1 MSRPAPV
8 AVMGD
13 SNVGDSNATPVN
25 GDEVSLFRI
34 GSTLLRNRRR
44 IARWMVVGGVL
55 ALVPV
60 LFQKYTYTAT
70 ASFVP
75 QGAAD
80 PSRSGVASL
89 AGQLGIQVGSGGNLA
104 QSPDFYVT
112 LLRSRAILAPIAA
125 DSFVVTEKGKGRTA
139 LLDLMGVQS
148 PSPNRRLELGVTAL
162 SHTLDT
168 KIELKTGVVT
178 VAVTT
183 QWPTLSR
190 AIAARLMDGVNTFNL
205 RTRQSQAS
213 EERRFTEG
221 RLGEARGALRGAEDR
236 LQSFLQRNRQIQNSP
251 DLIFDRDRLQRDV
264 SLQQNIVTSL
274 AQSYEEVR
282 IREVRDTP
290 VITVIEEPSLPTQPN
305 PRGRVRRALAGM
317 LAAGFIAAFVAFT
330 SDMVR
335 RRRAVNDP
343 EAVTFLEL
351 LAEIKAGFARLMPK
365 RRRKAHA

>member
-1 MSRPAPV
+1 
-8 AVMGD
+8 
-13 SNVGDSNATPVN
+13 
-25 GDEVSLFRI
+25 
-34 GSTLLRNRRR
+34 
-44 IARWMVVGGVL
+44 VGG
-55 ALVPV
+55 
-60 LFQKYTYTAT
+60 
-70 ASFVP
+70 
-75 QGAAD
+75 
-80 PSRSGVASL
+80 
-89 AGQLGIQVGSGGNLA
+89 GGNLA

-125 DSFVVTEKGKGRTA
+125 DSFVVAERGRARTA
-139 LLDLMGVQS
+139 LLDLLDVQS
-148 PSPNRRLELGVTAL
+148 PSPNRRIELGVAAL
-162 SHTLDT
+162 SRTLET

-183 QWPTLSR
+183 QWPSLSQ

-221 RLGEARGALRGAEDR
+221 RLGEARAALRVSEDR
-236 LQSFLQRNRQIQNSP
+236 LQSFLQGNRQIQNSP
-251 DLIFDRDRLQRDV
+251 ELLFDRDRLQRDV

-317 LAAGFIAAFVAFT
+317 IAAGFIAAFLAFT
-330 SDMVR
+330 SEMVR

-343 EAVTFLEL
+343 EAMTFLEL
-351 LAEIKAGFARLMPK
+351 LAEIKAGFGRLIPK
-365 RRRKAHA
+365 RRPRAQV

>member
-1 MSRPAPV
+1 MSRRAPV
-8 AVMGD
+8 TVIGD
-13 SNVGDSNATPVN
+13 SNVGDANAVPPE
-25 GDEVSLFRI
+25 GDEVSLFQI
-34 GSTLLRNRRR
+34 GSTLLRHRWR
-44 IARWMVVGGVL
+44 IARWMLAGGVL
-55 ALVPV
+55 ALLPV
-60 LFQKYTYTAT
+60 LFQKLTYTAT

-75 QGAAD
+75 QGAPD
-80 PSRSGVASL
+80 PSRSGVVNL
-89 AGQLGIQVGSGGNLA
+89 AGQLGIQMGSAGSLA
-104 QSPDFYVT
+104 QSPDFYVS

-125 DSFVVTEKGKGRTA
+125 DSFVVAERARGRIA
-139 LLDLMGVQS
+139 LLDLLEVPQS
-148 PSPNRRLELGVTAL
+148 SPQRRIELGVAAL
-162 SHTLDT
+162 SNALDT

-190 AIAARLMDGVNTFNL
+190 AIASRLMDGVNSFNL

-221 RLGEARGALRGAEDR
+221 RLSEARAALRGAEDR
-236 LQSFLQRNRQIQNSP
+236 LQSFLQGNRQIQNSP
-251 DLIFDRDRLQRDV
+251 ELMFDRDRLQREV

-305 PRGRVRRALAGM
+305 PRGRVRRTLAGA
-317 LAAGFIAAFVAFT
+317 LAAGFFAAFVAFT

-335 RRRAVNDP
+335 RRRAINDP
-343 EAVTFLEL
+343 EAMTFLEL
-351 LAEIKAGFARLMPK
+351 LGEIKAGFRRLTPS
-365 RRRKAHA
+365 RRSRAQA